1 MTVAAASTPTVEAQ
15 APAAASSSAP
25 AGPPDTNG
33 SAAPAEAG
41 TSNPEPSASGQDASS
56 VPAADEGVLLKE
68 FFQGMRDVDRE
79 NEVHRILGAF
89 KLNPFEQLGLR
100 FDATVDDVKKAY
112 RKSSLMVHP
121 DKCKHPKAQDA
132 FETLGQ
138 AQQQLNNEEK
148 MKELIYVL
156 TLARDQVLTEW
167 KKKTKNDAATRLA
180 TVLHADGQK
189 GVEAKYMQSPEYHEA
204 WKAQARD
211 MLARAEFRKRK
222 LTQRLKDD
230 TARCEEEEAE
240 KKVKL
245 KAMREHH
252 HKWEDTREGRVGTW
266 RDFVKGKKTRSGKEL
281 VLGGIKPPKAKEWD
295 EDKTYMQRPVGEQ
308 FRPPPPKGP
317 QTKQGAAR
325 Q

>member
-1 MTVAAASTPTVEAQ
+1 MTATAASTPNEEPQ
-15 APAAASSSAP
+15 GSAAASSSAI
-25 AGPPDTNG
+25 AGNG
-33 SAAPAEAG
+33 STEPSAISGEPGPSEAG
-41 TSNPEPSASGQDASS
+41 TSSSAPSTSA
-56 VPAADEGVLLKE
+56 PAADEGTLLKA

-100 FDATVDDVKKAY
+100 FDASVEDVKKAY

-132 FETLGQ
+132 FEILGQ

-148 MKELIYVL
+148 MKELLYVL
-156 TLARDQVLTEW
+156 TLAQDQVLKEW
-167 KKKTKNDAATRLA
+167 RKKTKNDAATRLA
-180 TVLHADGQK
+180 SVLHAEGQK
-189 GVEAKYMQSPEYHEA
+189 GVEAKYIQSPEYHEA
-204 WKAQARD
+204 WKVQARD
-211 MLARAEFRKRK
+211 VLARAEFRKRK

-230 TARCEEEEAE
+230 TARCEEDEAE
-240 KKVKL
+240 KKIKL

-295 EDKTYMQRPVGEQ
+295 QDKTYMQRPVGEQ

-317 QTKQGAAR
+317 QTKQGAGR